1 MDVVHTSVMRNEV
14 LEYLEPVSREGLL
27 VDATLGEGGHA
38 EMFLQAFPGM
48 RVVGL
53 DADRRILEVAKSRL
67 DRFGDR
73 VRFYNAWFNTFFRE
87 YPLGD
92 ERPDAIL
99 FDLGISTFHYER
111 STGGFSFRRDEK
123 LDMRLSADLETSAR
137 DIVNEYPEEELR
149 RIFGEYGEERY
160 SGRIAK
166 AIVTKRRDAAIE
178 STGDL
183 AEVIAGAVPG
193 SYRHGRIHPGTR
205 CFQAL
210 RIAVNGELA
219 RLDPALRYAFS
230 ELRPGGR
237 MAVISFHSL
246 EDRIVK
252 HFFREKAQAC
262 TCPPETPICKCGGV
276 PAVDILTKKPL
287 RPTEDEIDSNA
298 ASRSAKLRV
307 VEKKRDEEY
316 V

>member
-1 MDVVHTSVMRNEV
+1 MRDEV
-14 LEYLEPVSREGLL
+14 LEFLEPIAREGLL

-38 EMFLQAFPGM
+38 EMFLQAFPAI

-53 DADRRILEVAKSRL
+53 DADRRILEVAKKRL
-67 DRFGDR
+67 ECFGDR
-73 VRFYNAWFNTFFRE
+73 VCFYNVWFNTFFRE

-99 FDLGISTFHYER
+99 FDLGVSTFHYER
-111 STGGFSFRRDEK
+111 STGGFSFRKDEK
-123 LDMRLSADLETSAR
+123 LDMRLGHDLETSAR

-160 SGRIAK
+160 AGRIAK
-166 AIVTKRRDAAIE
+166 AIVAARHESSIE
-178 STGDL
+178 STGAL
-183 AEVIAGAVPG
+183 AEVISGAVPA

-219 RLDPALRYAFS
+219 RLDPALRYAFL

-252 HFFREKAQAC
+252 RFFREKAQAC

-276 PAVDILTKKPL
+276 PAAEILTKKPL
-287 RPTEDEIDSNA
+287 RPTEAEVDSNA
-298 ASRSAKLRV
+298 ASRSAKLRAA
-307 VEKKRDEEY
+307 EKKRDEEY
-316 V
+316 I